1 MDTGSRFHEAV
12 RSTGKWV
19 LSGDRIRPFKK
30 HTNRTVHEMKYD
42 VAIVGAGIVGLA
54 TAYRLV
60 ESYPDLSV
68 IVLEKEG
75 EIAAH
80 QTGRNSGVIHSGIY
94 YRPGSLK
101 ARNCREGRRALV
113 EFCEKEGIAYDM
125 CGKVIVAVSEDERA
139 GLQAI
144 LQRGRENGVRCEWI
158 DADRLRELEPHAT
171 GLEALHV
178 PDAGIVNYKV
188 VAERLAGIVRGRGHS
203 VTLNARVRAIRRQGD
218 EVVLQTEAGDIT
230 ASRVVTCAG
239 LYADRVA
246 ELSGQPPEM
255 KIIPFRG
262 EYFELKPDARR
273 LCNNLIY
280 PVPDPA
286 FPFLGVHFTRMI
298 DGRIEC
304 GPNAVLAFA
313 REGYTFGKVN
323 LSELKETLSY
333 PGFIRLAKRHWK
345 MELFE
350 IWRSVNKAAFVK
362 TLQRLI
368 PEVTSKDLE
377 DSPSGVRAQAVLR
390 NGELADDF
398 VIKESER
405 VLNVCN
411 APSPAATSSL
421 KIGEE
426 IVGRLSRHLSVA

>member
-1 MDTGSRFHEAV
+1 MQ
-12 RSTGKWV
+12 
-19 LSGDRIRPFKK
+19 
-30 HTNRTVHEMKYD
+30 MKYD

-54 TAYRLV
+54 TAYKLG
-60 ESYPDLSV
+60 ESYPDLSIV
-68 IVLEKEG
+68 VLEKEG

-101 ARNCREGRRALV
+101 ARNCREGKRALV
-113 EFCEKEGIAYDM
+113 EFCEREGIAFDL
-125 CGKVIVAVSEDERA
+125 CGKVIVAVSEGERA
-139 GLQAI
+139 GLKAI
-144 LQRGRENGVRCEWI
+144 LQRGIENGVRCELI
-158 DADRLRELEPHAT
+158 DAHRLRELEPYAI
-171 GLEALHV
+171 GVEAIHV
-178 PDAGIVNYKV
+178 PDAGIINYKE
-188 VAERLAGIVRGRGHS
+188 VAKRLADIITDRGHS
-203 VTLNARVRAIRRQGD
+203 VTLNARVLAINVDGK
-218 EVVLQTEAGDIT
+218 EVVLQTTAGDFR
-230 ASRVVTCAG
+230 ADHVVTCAG

-246 ELSGQPPEM
+246 ELSGQHPEM
-255 KIIPFRG
+255 QIIPFRG
-262 EYFELKPDARR
+262 EYFELKPEARY

-286 FPFLGVHFTRMI
+286 FPFLGVHFTRTI

-323 LSELKETLSY
+323 MAELRETLVY
-333 PGFIRLAKRHWK
+333 PGFIRLARRHWK

-350 IWRSVNKAAFVK
+350 IWRSISKSAFVK

-368 PEVTSKDLE
+368 PDVSSADLE
-377 DSPSGVRAQAVLR
+377 DSPSGVRAQAVMPD
-390 NGELADDF
+390 GTLADDF

-426 IVGRLSRHLSVA
+426 IVGRLARHLSVA